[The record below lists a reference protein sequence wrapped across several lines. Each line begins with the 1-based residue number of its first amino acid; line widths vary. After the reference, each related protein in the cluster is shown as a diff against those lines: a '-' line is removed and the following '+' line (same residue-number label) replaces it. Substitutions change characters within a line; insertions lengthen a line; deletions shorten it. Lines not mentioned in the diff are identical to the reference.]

1 MYIFLLNILKRCLT
15 FSLGSIWKFIFMSHL
30 RKLSKF
36 IVSSLYEKKKTGI
49 PAGRS
54 ELASFLHGLTVPLLK
69 MNLDVRHAPG
79 TEPKHHGVLSANA
92 FNTV

>member
-36 IVSSLYEKKKTGI
+36 IVSSLYEKKK
-49 PAGRS
+49 PKNQ
-54 ELASFLHGLTVPLLK
+54 ASQQ
-69 MNLDVRHAPG
+69 
-79 TEPKHHGVLSANA
+79 GVLSWLP
-92 FNTV
+92 FRTD

>member
-36 IVSSLYEKKKTGI
+36 IVSSLYEKEK
-49 PAGRS
+49 S
-54 ELASFLHGLTVPLLK
+54 QASQQ
-69 MNLDVRHAPG
+69 
-79 TEPKHHGVLSANA
+79 GVLSWLPSC
-92 FNTV
+92 TD

>member
-1 MYIFLLNILKRCLT
+1 MYIFLLNILKRLT

-54 ELASFLHGLTVPLLK
+54 ELAPFLHGLTVPLLK